1 MAATHRSANDGGQTM
16 KGLTK
21 LVVALSL
28 VAGALHAQTPVSGQ
42 ALGAAVRTLVTNL
55 QSGQVTLPSGGGF
68 VATDVDALSAPEVR
82 VDALTTMT
90 SGAMDMQASTAQST
104 AHLAN
109 VNVLNG
115 LITAETVIAA
125 TSSWVSGAAGFSATP
140 RYALAKGAVGSSTI
154 GRPASELVRISVASG
169 ISPRNGTSSRSA
181 ARRAPPEPN
190 TSSRAPQHG
199 QTYDAMFSI
208 MPSTGVFSWL
218 NIEIAFCATLRA
230 TSCGVDTT
238 TAPVRGIAW
247 HSVSCTSPVPGGR
260 STIR

>member
-1 MAATHRSANDGGQTM
+1 MPANDGGQTM

-68 VATDVDALSAPEVR
+68 VAADVDALSAPEVR

-90 SGAMDMQASTAQST
+90 SGAMDTLASTAQST
-104 AHLAN
+104 AHLEN

-125 TSSWVSGAAGFSATP
+125 TSSWVSGAAGWNAE
-140 RYALAKGAVGSSTI
+140 GSSFTNLAVN
-154 GRPASELVRISVASG
+154 GVPLGSGDYLPAPNTRVNLPGVGYVVLNEQIANGAAGITVNMIHVVLQNALTGLTTGEIIVASA
-169 ISPRNGTSSRSA
+169 SS
-181 ARRAPPEPN
+181 
-190 TSSRAPQHG
+190 
-199 QTYDAMFSI
+199 
-208 MPSTGVFSWL
+208 
-218 NIEIAFCATLRA
+218 
-230 TSCGVDTT
+230 
-238 TAPVRGIAW
+238 
-247 HSVSCTSPVPGGR
+247 SVGN
-260 STIR
+260 